1 VSVRAVVGCV
11 AMLVAAGCSA
21 LFGPDV
27 RVDPGLSPHM
37 PPDQVSEVAMGQLR
51 LMEQWAGR
59 TAASARVLSMTA
71 TTAEGVVRLE
81 PAAGAGS
88 SLTASVVVWLV
99 RAEGTFTNVRTPPGV
114 EPMIA
119 RSGYLIISDADG
131 SIIGSG
137 FP

>member
-1 VSVRAVVGCV
+1 VAVWAVVGGMAV
-11 AMLVAAGCSA
+11 LVVAGCSG
-21 LFGPDV
+21 LLGPDV
-27 RVDPGLSPHM
+27 RVDPGLSPRM
-37 PPDQVSEVAMGQLR
+37 PPEQVAEVAMGQLR

-59 TAASARVLSMTA
+59 TAAPARVLRLTA
-71 TTAEGVVRLE
+71 TTADGVVRLE
-81 PAAGAGS
+81 PAAGSGS
-88 SLTASVVVWLV
+88 ALTAGIVWLV

-114 EPMIA
+114 EAMVA